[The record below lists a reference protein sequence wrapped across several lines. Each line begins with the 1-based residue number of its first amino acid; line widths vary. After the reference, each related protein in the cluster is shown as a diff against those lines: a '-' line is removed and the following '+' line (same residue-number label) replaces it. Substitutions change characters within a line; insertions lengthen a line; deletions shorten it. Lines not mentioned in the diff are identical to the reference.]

1 MTRAPESAEVMKK
14 IAMRIRAPIVSTI
27 VPGRCWNSWK
37 SAPCRSTLPAASVI
51 EPGVSISS
59 LSAEPP
65 STANH
70 RMPRRVG
77 TISGRGELGLIVV
90 AAELDVAVAAEAEKE
105 AEGDEERGDQHVVP
119 AEPVDDR
126 RLDRAEERLGLRRED
141 DREEAEQQRHGGG
154 GADHPEARS
163 GAPGGG
169 ARRGGGGGIRLGHT
183 SRGCLSGGCLVGGG
197 RGGVGVF
204 AAVGVHPGMSPAELE
219 ALRGLDPGTVRGE
232 PAAALSA
239 AARRRRAS

>member
-77 TISGRGELGLIVV
+77 TISTPMTNWR
-90 AAELDVAVAAEAEKE
+90 
-105 AEGDEERGDQHVVP
+105 
-119 AEPVDDR
+119 
-126 RLDRAEERLGLRRED
+126 
-141 DREEAEQQRHGGG
+141 
-154 GADHPEARS
+154 
-163 GAPGGG
+163 
-169 ARRGGGGGIRLGHT
+169 
-183 SRGCLSGGCLVGGG
+183 
-197 RGGVGVF
+197 
-204 AAVGVHPGMSPAELE
+204 
-219 ALRGLDPGTVRGE
+219 TVR
-232 PAAALSA
+232 PRLT
-239 AARRRRAS
+239 RAMKMPTKGAHEIHQPQ